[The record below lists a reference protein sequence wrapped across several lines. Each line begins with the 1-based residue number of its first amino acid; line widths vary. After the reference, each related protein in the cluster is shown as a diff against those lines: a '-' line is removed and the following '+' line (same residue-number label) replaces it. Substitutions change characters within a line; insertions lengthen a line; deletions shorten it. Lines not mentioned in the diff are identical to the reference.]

1 MHWAKTRL
9 GSLLAAFEPAL
20 GDLVLDD
27 DADESVEP
35 HALRAAARVRAITA
49 RTRVCVRVFIETP

>member
-20 GDLVLDD
+20 GDLVLD